1 LSSLKSLYN
10 ILLYKTSHL
19 IKMVKIGK
27 SSQLRLILTLIEKKW
42 HEIFDLRNILSNH
55 SNVIFLKNVEFKEN
69 LSIDLWKI
77 LKYIWRMLLR
87 KATLLA
93 KTVKII
99 DNLYIKLILT
109 LFSCR
114 FSGAGNY
121 ISMTIV
127 SVLPV
132 QSGRFGRLHSNVP

>member
-1 LSSLKSLYN
+1 MSSLKTFCN
-10 ILLYKTSHL
+10 ILLFKTSHL
-19 IKMVKIGK
+19 VKMVKIGK

-42 HEIFDLRNILSNH
+42 HQIFDLRNIFSNH
-55 SNVIFLKNVEFKEN
+55 SNVIFLKIVEFKEN
-69 LSIDLWKI
+69 LSVNSWKI
-77 LKYIWRMLLR
+77 LKYVWRMLLR
-87 KATLLA
+87 KASLLA
-93 KTVKII
+93 KTIKII

-109 LFSCR
+109 LFSWR
-114 FSGAGNY
+114 FIGAGNY